1 MRMIVLALALVAVA
15 VQERDLPAGHYCM
28 NHTPA
33 PSQRNAHEC
42 HCDYVCNAD
51 NTDYTETAA
60 CKVYCHREKCTCHP
74 EEPCPK
80 PKPS

>member
-33 PSQRNAHEC
+33 PSQRNAHGMSLRLR
-42 HCDYVCNAD
+42 VQ
-51 NTDYTETAA
+51 
-60 CKVYCHREKCTCHP
+60 RG
-74 EEPCPK
+74 
-80 PKPS
+80 